1 MPTYN
6 FIDTETD
13 EEFEVVM
20 KIAEREEFLKEN
32 PQVQPIITAP
42 ALISG
47 VGTQQKIPEGC
58 MNDTLLYDLGNR
70 PASFDFVTC
79 MATAVGLGLRHVRFV
94 YGKWKPKNVH
104 NIYQAKVSW
113 IPGTRSSLQ
122 SWLARPPPPPEL

>member
-32 PQVQPIITAP
+32 PQVQSIISAP

-47 VGTQQKIPEGC
+47 SGSYQKVPEGFKEV
-58 MNDTLLYDLGNR
+58 L
-70 PASFDFVTC
+70 
-79 MATAVGLGLRHVRFV
+79 
-94 YGKWKPKNVH
+94 
-104 NIYQAKVSW
+104 AKVGENHPDSKVGREYGNKT
-113 IPGTRSSLQ
+113 IAQ
-122 SWLARPPPPPEL
+122 VKARDIVDKYRKKAKIA

>member
-47 VGTQQKIPEGC
+47 SDSYQKVPEGFKEV
-58 MNDTLLYDLGNR
+58 L
-70 PASFDFVTC
+70 
-79 MATAVGLGLRHVRFV
+79 
-94 YGKWKPKNVH
+94 
-104 NIYQAKVSW
+104 AKVGENHPDSRL
-113 IPGTRSSLQ
+113 GREYGNKTNAQ
-122 SWLARPPPPPEL
+122 VKARDLVDKYRKKAKIA

>member
-32 PQVQPIITAP
+32 PQVQPIISAP

-47 VGTQQKIPEGC
+47 SGSYQKVPEGFKEV
-58 MNDTLLYDLGNR
+58 L
-70 PASFDFVTC
+70 
-79 MATAVGLGLRHVRFV
+79 
-94 YGKWKPKNVH
+94 
-104 NIYQAKVSW
+104 AKVGEHHPDSKVGREYGNKT
-113 IPGTRSSLQ
+113 IAQ
-122 SWLARPPPPPEL
+122 VKARDIVDKYRKKIRTA

>member
-32 PQVQPIITAP
+32 PQVQPIISAP

-47 VGTQQKIPEGC
+47 SGSYQKVPEGFKEV
-58 MNDTLLYDLGNR
+58 L
-70 PASFDFVTC
+70 
-79 MATAVGLGLRHVRFV
+79 
-94 YGKWKPKNVH
+94 
-104 NIYQAKVSW
+104 AKVGENHPDSR
-113 IPGTRSSLQ
+113 IGREYGNKTIAQ
-122 SWLARPPPPPEL
+122 VKARDIVDKYRKKAKIA

>member
-32 PQVQPIITAP
+32 PQVQPIISAA

-47 VGTQQKIPEGC
+47 SGSYQKVPEGFKEVLSKVGEAHP
-58 MNDTLLYDLGNR
+58 DSRIGREYGNKTNAQVKAR
-70 PASFDFVTC
+70 DIVDKY
-79 MATAVGLGLRHVRFV
+79 R
-94 YGKWKPKNVH
+94 KK
-104 NIYQAKVSW
+104 AK
-113 IPGTRSSLQ
+113 
-122 SWLARPPPPPEL
+122 LA